1 MTEINK
7 KNDLSVIPPTNNDGD
22 PYVLPLDIFKE
33 GYTAY
38 NISNWFKGRV
48 GDNGT
53 PFAIRWYS
61 HGRLL
66 NILGMRPFIE
76 GQIGDYTIDDSDPDN
91 PQINMAEDASHV
103 HIVGDVNDTQEGGLA
118 IYRLISQA
126 FPKSGIFY
134 GKIGFMGTQDDGT
147 LVNTGVD
154 IVFKVLAGHMN
165 MLGAR
170 KFYVSELEKAW
181 LDLQAKF
188 KGYDKEYNAKL
199 DQELT
204 DLRAKILNEVQR
216 AEDTLGD
223 TQAAIDNNIAG
234 LKKLAA
240 EIASLQV
247 KIETEDLIT
256 ESQYN
261 TDRKYIVNLVETQLA
276 NLSNSIEYLPNAD
289 AIKDKYPNGEK
300 VFAVAADTGHKWIYY
315 DGKWQDC
322 GAYDGNDF
330 DNNVVA
336 GYGSLF
342 WDDKHT
348 PEKYQDLNTLEINR
362 IYGYS
367 QFVPKNAPTNSFNG
381 FVIDQSYQATG
392 IELQIAVDVNSHN
405 IYFRTNWGGTNAWP
419 NSWDCLSNSE
429 RTLTSYGILFW
440 DDKHT
445 PEKYQ
450 DLNTVDSNKIYGY
463 SQFVPKNAPTNSFN
477 GFIWDMTYQANV
489 GLRLQFAIDTNS
501 NTLSF
506 RTNWGG
512 KGFNSWVSLPDKK
525 NSLMSYPQLFW
536 DDKHTPEKY
545 QDLNTI
551 EPNRIYGYSGFVPK
565 NAPVSNFN
573 GQVISFSFDPAQNSL
588 VTQLAHLENAPIN
601 GKNNFV
607 NQWYE
612 RHSWGTS
619 ALNFS
624 AWKRIDSFN
633 GFKSY
638 GELFF
643 SQESCPDDLKD
654 LNSLPQNTIFGFD
667 KVGDL
672 KHSVPGLNFN
682 GLIYNLSYTQE
693 KNQPFVQYAICKDD
707 YGPII
712 AYRNNWS
719 NKISPWI
726 IDNKPVDFYVDA
738 KNQTTD
744 SQHFTKL
751 VDAMWATHNTQHPVV
766 IHIAAG
772 TYDMYQEFGG
782 ETFLKKLDLH
792 TNADDFKTEM
802 PMLSNVTIIG
812 EGNVKLNYL
821 PDLNTAEKYPH
832 AASIIS
838 PINVAGKFEMQNVDI
853 EVQYG
858 RYCIHDETSGD
869 SANFYK
875 SHKYINVNCIYH
887 QSLADS
893 IGGQAFGGGFDNGQS
908 YLFQNCSFESG
919 AKAGLSF
926 HNRDSCG
933 GSFIF
938 DNCFFSGKDWSV
950 RFGNVGKQ
958 TKSKAKF
965 SSCYF
970 AQKIYV
976 NVEALSIES
985 TNAYA
990 LTLNNCNAT
999 AIDFDSNL
1007 KEQSYQPK
1015 IYNAL
1020 GSVDKTVSPT
1030 PTANNQ
1036 PTSGTTPAT
1045 PQPTT
1050 PQAQPTE
1057 PKQ

>member
-7 KNDLSVIPPTNNDGD
+7 KLDLAAIPPTNNDGD
-22 PYVLPLDIFKE
+22 PYILPLDIYKE
-33 GYTAY
+33 GYQAY

-66 NILGMRPFIE
+66 NIQGMRPFIE
-76 GQIGDYTIDDSDPDN
+76 GQVGDYTIDDSDPDN
-91 PQINMAEDASHV
+91 IRIDMAEDASNI
-103 HIVGDVNDTQEGGLA
+103 HIVGDVDDTQAGGVA
-118 IYRLISQA
+118 IYRLINQA

-154 IVFKVLAGHMN
+154 IVFKVLADHMN

-170 KFYVSELEKAW
+170 QFYVSELEKAW

-256 ESQYN
+256 EAQYN
-261 TDRKYIVNLVETQLA
+261 QDRKYIVNLVETQLA

-330 DNNVVA
+330 DNNVLA
-336 GYGSLF
+336 GYGTLF

-348 PEKYQDLNTLEINR
+348 PEKYQDLNTLEVNR

-367 QFVPKNAPTNSFNG
+367 QFVPRNAPSNVFNG

-463 SQFVPKNAPTNSFN
+463 SQFVPRNAPTNSFN
-477 GFIWDMTYQANV
+477 GFIWDMTYQANA
-489 GLRLQFAIDTNS
+489 GMRLQFAIDTNS

-545 QDLNTI
+545 QDLNTLDI
-551 EPNRIYGYSGFVPK
+551 NRIYGYSGFVPK
-565 NAPVSNFN
+565 NAPAPNFN
-573 GQVISFSFDPAQNSL
+573 GQVLTFGFDPSKGQL
-588 VTQLAHLENAPIN
+588 VTQIAHVENLPVN
-601 GKNNFV
+601 GQNNFV
-607 NQWYE
+607 DQWYE
-612 RHSWGTS
+612 RHSWDS
-619 ALNFS
+619 SSLSFS
-624 AWKRIDSFN
+624 PWKRIDSFN
-633 GFKSY
+633 SINSY

-643 SQESCPDDLKD
+643 NEESCPENLKD
-654 LNSLPQNTIFGFD
+654 LNDLPQNTIFGFD

-712 AYRNNWS
+712 AYRNYWS
-719 NKISPWI
+719 NKLSPWI
-726 IDNKPVDFYVDA
+726 VDNKPVDFYVDA

-744 SQHFTKL
+744 AQHFTKL
-751 VDAMWATHNTQHPVV
+751 VDAMWATQKTQHPVI

-858 RYCIHDETSGD
+858 RYCIHDDTSGD

-893 IGGQAFGGGFDNGQS
+893 IGGQAFGGGFDNGQN

-976 NVEALSIES
+976 NVETLSIES

-1030 PTANNQ
+1030 STANTQ
-1036 PTSGTTPAT
+1036 PTSGTAPAT

>member
-1 MTEINK
+1 MV
-7 KNDLSVIPPTNNDGD
+7 NDQIKVTHDNNGRFYRIKMD
-22 PYVLPLDIFKE
+22 LAKE
-33 GYTAY
+33 GSELWDLTPY
-38 NISNWFKGRV
+38 FKGRV
-48 GDNGT
+48 GDNRFGLQVVWT
-53 PFAIRWYS
+53 YQ
-61 HGRLL
+61 GRLL
-66 NILGMRPFIE
+66 DTTGMKPYIE
-76 GQIGDYTIDDSDPDN
+76 GNVGNYSFDD
-91 PQINMAEDASHV
+91 
-103 HIVGDVNDTQEGGLA
+103 
-118 IYRLISQA
+118 
-126 FPKSGIFY
+126 K
-134 GKIGFMGTQDDGT
+134 K
-147 LVNTGVD
+147 
-154 IVFKVLAGHMN
+154 
-165 MLGAR
+165 
-170 KFYVSELEKAW
+170 
-181 LDLQAKF
+181 DLQLAPDAATVRYTGNPSDCQSGGRATYYFPEQMFPRDGIF
-188 KGYDKEYNAKL
+188 KGYIGLLDDRDDSSHPHISGVTVWFRVLPGIAQMGHACDVYISDLDKAITTAKEKLRQANNDFSKTTATALKDLQEKYNK
-199 DQELT
+199 
-204 DLRAKILNEVQR
+204 EV
-216 AEDTLGD
+216 AEHQGALLQDTK
-223 TQAAIDNNIAG
+223 G
-234 LKKLAA
+234 LEALAA

-330 DNNVVA
+330 DNNVLA
-336 GYGSLF
+336 GYGTLF

-348 PEKYQDLNTLEINR
+348 PEKYQDLNTLEVNR

-367 QFVPKNAPTNSFNG
+367 QFVPKNAPSNVFNG

-477 GFIWDMTYQANV
+477 GFIWDMTYQANA
-489 GLRLQFAIDTNS
+489 GMRLQFAIDTNS

-588 VTQLAHLENAPIN
+588 VTQLAHLENAPVN

-643 SQESCPDDLKD
+643 NEESCPENLKD
-654 LNSLPQNTIFGFD
+654 LNDLPQNTIFGFD

-712 AYRNNWS
+712 AYRNYWS
-719 NKISPWI
+719 NKLSPWI
-726 IDNKPVDFYVDA
+726 VDNKAIDFYVDA

-744 SQHFTKL
+744 SQHFAKL
-751 VDAMWATHNTQHPVV
+751 VDAMWATQNTQHPVV

-772 TYDMYQEFGG
+772 DYDMYQEFGG

-812 EGNVKLNYL
+812 EGNVKLNYM
-821 PDLNTAEKYPH
+821 PDLNIVEKYPN
-832 AASIIS
+832 AANIIS
-838 PINVAGKFEMQNVDI
+838 PINVAGKFSMKNVDI

-875 SHKYINVNCIYH
+875 SHTYKNVNCIYH

-908 YLFQNCSFESG
+908 YFFQNCDFESEV
-919 AKAGLSF
+919 KAGLSF
-926 HNRDSCG
+926 HNRGSCG
-933 GSFIF
+933 GNFTF
-938 DNCFFSGKDWSV
+938 DNCLFSGKDWSV

-1020 GSVDKTVSPT
+1020 
-1030 PTANNQ
+1030 
-1036 PTSGTTPAT
+1036 PTSGTA
-1045 PQPTT
+1045 PQE
-1050 PQAQPTE
+1050 A
-1057 PKQ
+1057 PKQAETQTTETKKDSDK

>member
-1 MTEINK
+1 MDTTRINH
-7 KNDLSVIPPTNNDGD
+7 NNSGHK
-22 PYVLPLDIFKE
+22 YRIAVDIAKE
-33 GYTAY
+33 GSHIWDLTPY
-38 NISNWFKGRV
+38 FKGRV
-48 GDNGT
+48 GDNNFGLQVT
-53 PFAIRWYS
+53 WYYQ
-61 HGRLL
+61 GQLM
-66 NILGMRPFIE
+66 NVVGMKPYIE
-76 GQIGDYTIDDSDPDN
+76 GLVGQYSFGKNGEIDMDPDAVPVRYDGSPDDCEEAGKATFYFPSQMFPKEGIFKGFIGVKDDRDGSKN
-91 PQINMAEDASHV
+91 PQI
-103 HIVGDVNDTQEGGLA
+103 
-118 IYRLISQA
+118 
-126 FPKSGIFY
+126 SGVTIW
-134 GKIGFMGTQDDGT
+134 
-147 LVNTGVD
+147 
-154 IVFKVLAGHMN
+154 FKVLPGIAQMGHACDVYISD
-165 MLGAR
+165 LDKAITTA
-170 KFYVSELEKAW
+170 KEKLRQTNNDFSQTTATA
-181 LDLQAKF
+181 LKDLQEKYNKEVAEHQGALLQDT
-188 KGYDKEYNAKL
+188 KGLEA
-199 DQELT
+199 
-204 DLRAKILNEVQR
+204 
-216 AEDTLGD
+216 
-223 TQAAIDNNIAG
+223 
-234 LKKLAA
+234 LAA

-330 DNNVVA
+330 DNNVLA
-336 GYGSLF
+336 GYGTLF

-348 PEKYQDLNTLEINR
+348 PEKYQDLNTLEVNR

-367 QFVPKNAPTNSFNG
+367 QFVPKNAPSNVFNG

-477 GFIWDMTYQANV
+477 GFIWDMTYQANA
-489 GLRLQFAIDTNS
+489 GMRLQFAIDTNS

-525 NSLMSYPQLFW
+525 SSLMSYPQLFW

-545 QDLNTI
+545 QDLNTLDI
-551 EPNRIYGYSGFVPK
+551 NRIYGYSGFVPK
-565 NAPVSNFN
+565 NAPAPNFN
-573 GQVISFSFDPAQNSL
+573 GQVLTFGFDPSQSQL
-588 VTQLAHLENAPIN
+588 VTQIAHVENLPVN
-601 GKNNFV
+601 GQNNFV
-607 NQWYE
+607 DQWYE
-612 RHSWGTS
+612 RHSWGS
-619 ALNFS
+619 SSLSFS
-624 AWKRIDSFN
+624 PWKRIDSFN
-633 GFKSY
+633 SIKSY

-643 SQESCPDDLKD
+643 NEESCPGNLKD
-654 LNSLPQNTIFGFD
+654 LNDLPQNTIFGFD
-667 KVGDL
+667 QVGDL

-682 GLIYNLSYTQE
+682 GLIYNLSYTEE

-712 AYRNNWS
+712 AYRNYWS
-719 NKISPWI
+719 NKFSPWI
-726 IDNKPVDFYVDA
+726 VDNKAIDFYVDP

-744 SQHFTKL
+744 AQHFTKL
-751 VDAMWATHNTQHPVV
+751 VDAMWATQKTQHPVI

-772 TYDMYQEFGG
+772 TYDMYQEYGG
-782 ETFLKKLDLH
+782 EEYLKKLDLH

-908 YLFQNCSFESG
+908 YLFKNCSFKSE
-919 AKAGLSF
+919 AAAGLSF

-933 GSFIF
+933 SSFIF

-1030 PTANNQ
+1030 PTANTQ

>member
-1 MTEINK
+1 MV
-7 KNDLSVIPPTNNDGD
+7 NDQIKVTHDNNGRFYRIKMD
-22 PYVLPLDIFKE
+22 LAKE
-33 GYTAY
+33 GSELWDLTPY
-38 NISNWFKGRV
+38 FKGRV
-48 GDNGT
+48 GDNRFGLQVVWT
-53 PFAIRWYS
+53 YQ
-61 HGRLL
+61 GRLL
-66 NILGMRPFIE
+66 DTTGMKPYIE
-76 GQIGDYTIDDSDPDN
+76 GNVGNYSFDD
-91 PQINMAEDASHV
+91 
-103 HIVGDVNDTQEGGLA
+103 
-118 IYRLISQA
+118 
-126 FPKSGIFY
+126 K
-134 GKIGFMGTQDDGT
+134 K
-147 LVNTGVD
+147 
-154 IVFKVLAGHMN
+154 
-165 MLGAR
+165 
-170 KFYVSELEKAW
+170 
-181 LDLQAKF
+181 DLQLAPDAATVRYTGNPSDCQSGGRATYYFPEQMFPRDGIF
-188 KGYDKEYNAKL
+188 KGYIGLLDDRDDSSHPHISGVTVWFRVLPGIAQMGHACDVYISDLDKAITTAKEKLRQANNDFSKTTATALKDLQEKYNK
-199 DQELT
+199 
-204 DLRAKILNEVQR
+204 EV
-216 AEDTLGD
+216 AEHQGALLQDTK
-223 TQAAIDNNIAG
+223 G
-234 LKKLAA
+234 LEALAA

-330 DNNVVA
+330 DNNVLA
-336 GYGSLF
+336 GYGTLF

-348 PEKYQDLNTLEINR
+348 PEKYQDLNTLEVNR

-367 QFVPKNAPTNSFNG
+367 QFVPKNAPSNVFNG

-477 GFIWDMTYQANV
+477 GFIWDMTYQANA
-489 GLRLQFAIDTNS
+489 GMRLQFAIDTNS

-588 VTQLAHLENAPIN
+588 VTQLAHLENAPVN

-643 SQESCPDDLKD
+643 NEESCPENLKD
-654 LNSLPQNTIFGFD
+654 LNDLPQNTIFGFD

-712 AYRNNWS
+712 AYRNYWS
-719 NKISPWI
+719 NKLSPWI
-726 IDNKPVDFYVDA
+726 VDNKAIDFYVDPNA
-738 KNQTTD
+738 EAD
-744 SQHFTKL
+744 AQHFTKL

-766 IHIAAG
+766 IHVAAG

-792 TNADDFKTEM
+792 ANADDFKTEM

-812 EGNVKLNYL
+812 EGSVKLNYL
-821 PDLNTAEKYPH
+821 PDLDTAEKYPH
-832 AASIIS
+832 AADIIS
-838 PINVAGKFEMQNVDI
+838 PINVAGKFAMKNIDI
-853 EVQYG
+853 ETRFA

-869 SANFYK
+869 SANFNQPHFYQ
-875 SHKYINVNCIYH
+875 NVDCVFH
-887 QSLADS
+887 QSLADT
-893 IGGQAFGGGFDNGQS
+893 IGGQAFGGGFDSGQT
-908 YLFQNCSFESG
+908 YDFRNCSFAS
-919 AKAGLSF
+919 AVKAGLSF
-926 HNRDSCG
+926 HNRDSL
-933 GSFIF
+933 GSNFIF
-938 DNCFFSGKDWSV
+938 TNCIFQGKDWSV
-950 RFGNVGKQ
+950 RLGNVGKQ
-958 TKSKAKF
+958 PSSKVKF
-965 SSCYF
+965 SNCHF

-976 NVEALSIES
+976 NVEADWIES
-985 TNAYA
+985 NNAYD
-990 LTLNNCNAT
+990 LQLNNCNQT
-999 AIDFDSNL
+999 DIEFDSKL
-1007 KEQSYQPK
+1007 KEQKYTPK
-1015 IYNAL
+1015 IYNQLAI
-1020 GSVDKTVSPT
+1020 
-1030 PTANNQ
+1030 A
-1036 PTSGTTPAT
+1036 PAT
-1045 PQPTT
+1045 PP
-1050 PQAQPTE
+1050 AS
-1057 PKQ
+1057 

>member
-1 MTEINK
+1 MVEETKVTHDNNGRFYRIK
-7 KNDLSVIPPTNNDGD
+7 MDLA
-22 PYVLPLDIFKE
+22 KE
-33 GYTAY
+33 GSEIWDLTPY
-38 NISNWFKGRV
+38 FKGRV
-48 GDNGT
+48 GDNRFGLQVVWT
-53 PFAIRWYS
+53 YQ
-61 HGRLL
+61 GRLL
-66 NILGMRPFIE
+66 DTTGMKPYIE
-76 GQIGDYTIDDSDPDN
+76 GNVGNYSFDD
-91 PQINMAEDASHV
+91 
-103 HIVGDVNDTQEGGLA
+103 
-118 IYRLISQA
+118 
-126 FPKSGIFY
+126 K
-134 GKIGFMGTQDDGT
+134 K
-147 LVNTGVD
+147 
-154 IVFKVLAGHMN
+154 
-165 MLGAR
+165 
-170 KFYVSELEKAW
+170 
-181 LDLQAKF
+181 DLQLAPDAATVRYTGNPSDCQSGGRAVYYFPEQMFPRDGIF
-188 KGYDKEYNAKL
+188 KGYIGLLDDRDDSSQPHISGVTVWFRVLPGIAQMGHACDVYISDLDKAITTAKENLRQANNDFSQTTATALKDLQEKYNK
-199 DQELT
+199 
-204 DLRAKILNEVQR
+204 EV
-216 AEDTLGD
+216 AEHQGALLQDTK
-223 TQAAIDNNIAG
+223 G
-234 LKKLAA
+234 LETLAA

-330 DNNVVA
+330 DNNVLA
-336 GYGSLF
+336 GYGTLF

-348 PEKYQDLNTLEINR
+348 PEKYQDLNTLEVNR

-367 QFVPKNAPTNSFNG
+367 QFVPKNAPSNVFNG

-477 GFIWDMTYQANV
+477 GFIWDMTYQANA
-489 GLRLQFAIDTNS
+489 GMRLQFAIDTNS

-545 QDLNTI
+545 QDLNTLDI
-551 EPNRIYGYSGFVPK
+551 NRIYGYSGFVPK
-565 NAPVSNFN
+565 NAPAPNFN
-573 GQVISFSFDPAQNSL
+573 GQVLTFGFDPSQSQL
-588 VTQLAHLENAPIN
+588 VTQIAHVENLPVN
-601 GKNNFV
+601 GQNNFV
-607 NQWYE
+607 DQWYE
-612 RHSWGTS
+612 RHSWGS
-619 ALNFS
+619 SSLSFS
-624 AWKRIDSFN
+624 PWKRIDSFN

-643 SQESCPDDLKD
+643 NEESCPDDLKD

-712 AYRNNWS
+712 AYRNYWS
-719 NKISPWI
+719 NKFSPWI
-726 IDNKPVDFYVDA
+726 VDNNAIDFYVDPNA
-738 KNQTTD
+738 EAD
-744 SQHFTKL
+744 AQHFTKL

-821 PDLNTAEKYPH
+821 PDLNTAEKYLH
-832 AASIIS
+832 AANIIS

-893 IGGQAFGGGFDNGQS
+893 IGGQAFGGGFDNGQN

-976 NVEALSIES
+976 NVETLSIES
-985 TNAYA
+985 TNAYS

-1030 PTANNQ
+1030 PTPATPQ

-1050 PQAQPTE
+1050 PQAQPS
-1057 PKQ
+1057 QGNS

>member
-1 MTEINK
+1 MV
-7 KNDLSVIPPTNNDGD
+7 NDQIKVTHDNNGRFYRIKMD
-22 PYVLPLDIFKE
+22 LAKE
-33 GYTAY
+33 GSELWDLTPY
-38 NISNWFKGRV
+38 FKGRV
-48 GDNGT
+48 GDNRFGLQVVWT
-53 PFAIRWYS
+53 YQ
-61 HGRLL
+61 GRLL
-66 NILGMRPFIE
+66 DTTGMKPYIE
-76 GQIGDYTIDDSDPDN
+76 GNVGNYSFDD
-91 PQINMAEDASHV
+91 
-103 HIVGDVNDTQEGGLA
+103 
-118 IYRLISQA
+118 
-126 FPKSGIFY
+126 K
-134 GKIGFMGTQDDGT
+134 K
-147 LVNTGVD
+147 
-154 IVFKVLAGHMN
+154 
-165 MLGAR
+165 
-170 KFYVSELEKAW
+170 
-181 LDLQAKF
+181 DLQLAPDAATVRYTGDPSDCQSGGRATYYFPEQMFPREGIF
-188 KGYDKEYNAKL
+188 KGYIGLLDDRDDSSQPHISGVTVWFRVLPGIAQMGHACDVYISDLDKAITTAKEQLRQANNDFSQTTATALKDLQEKYNK
-199 DQELT
+199 
-204 DLRAKILNEVQR
+204 EV
-216 AEDTLGD
+216 AEHQGALLQDTK
-223 TQAAIDNNIAG
+223 G
-234 LKKLAA
+234 LEALAA

-256 ESQYN
+256 EAQYN
-261 TDRKYIVNLVETQLA
+261 QDRKYIVNLVETQLA

-330 DNNVVA
+330 DNNVLA
-336 GYGSLF
+336 GYGTLF

-348 PEKYQDLNTLEINR
+348 PEKYQDLNTLEVNR

-367 QFVPKNAPTNSFNG
+367 QFVPKNAPSNVFNG

-419 NSWDCLSNSE
+419 NGWDCLSNSE

-477 GFIWDMTYQANV
+477 GFVWDMTYQANA
-489 GLRLQFAIDTNS
+489 GMRLQFAIDTNS

-565 NAPVSNFN
+565 NAPAPNFN
-573 GQVISFSFDPAQNSL
+573 GQVLTFGFDPSQSQL
-588 VTQLAHLENAPIN
+588 VTQIAHVENLPVN
-601 GKNNFV
+601 GQNNFV
-607 NQWYE
+607 DQWYE
-612 RHSWGTS
+612 RHSWGS
-619 ALNFS
+619 SSLSFS
-624 AWKRIDSFN
+624 PWKRIDSFN
-633 GFKSY
+633 SIKSY

-643 SQESCPDDLKD
+643 NEESCPENLKD
-654 LNSLPQNTIFGFD
+654 LNDLPQNTIFGFD
-667 KVGDL
+667 QVGDL

-712 AYRNNWS
+712 AYRNYWS
-719 NKISPWI
+719 NKFSPWI
-726 IDNKPVDFYVDA
+726 VDNKAIEFYVDA
-738 KNQTTD
+738 KNQTAD
-744 SQHFTKL
+744 AQHFTKL
-751 VDAMWATHNTQHPVV
+751 VDAMWATQKTQHPVI

-772 TYDMYQEFGG
+772 TYDMYQEYGG
-782 ETFLKKLDLH
+782 EEYLKKLDLH

-893 IGGQAFGGGFDNGQS
+893 IGGQAFGGGFDNGQN

-970 AQKIYV
+970 GQKIYV

-1030 PTANNQ
+1030 PTANTQ
-1036 PTSGTTPAT
+1036 PTSGTAPAT

>member
-7 KNDLSVIPPTNNDGD
+7 KLDLAAIPSTNNDGD
-22 PYVLPLDIFKE
+22 PYILPLDIYKE
-33 GYTAY
+33 GYQAY

-66 NILGMRPFIE
+66 NIQGMRPFIE
-76 GQIGDYTIDDSDPDN
+76 GQVGDYTIDDSDPDN
-91 PQINMAEDASHV
+91 IRIDMAEDASNI
-103 HIVGDVNDTQEGGLA
+103 HIVGDVDDTQAGGVA

-134 GKIGFMGTQDDGT
+134 GKIGFMGTQADGT

-154 IVFKVLAGHMN
+154 IVFKVLADHMN

-170 KFYVSELEKAW
+170 QFYVSELEKAW

-256 ESQYN
+256 EAQYN
-261 TDRKYIVNLVETQLA
+261 QDRKYIVNLVETKLA

-322 GAYDGNDF
+322 GAYDGNNF
-330 DNNVVA
+330 DNNVLA
-336 GYGSLF
+336 GYGALF
-342 WDDKHT
+342 FDDKHT
-348 PEKYQDLNTLEINR
+348 PEKYQDLNTLEVNR
-362 IYGYS
+362 IYGYT

-392 IELQIAVDVNSHN
+392 VELQIAVDVNSHN

-450 DLNTVDSNKIYGY
+450 DL
-463 SQFVPKNAPTNSFN
+463 
-477 GFIWDMTYQANV
+477 
-489 GLRLQFAIDTNS
+489 DT
-501 NTLSF
+501 L
-506 RTNWGG
+506 
-512 KGFNSWVSLPDKK
+512 D
-525 NSLMSYPQLFW
+525 
-536 DDKHTPEKY
+536 
-545 QDLNTI
+545 I
-551 EPNRIYGYSGFVPK
+551 NRIYGYSGFTPK
-565 NAPVSNFN
+565 NAPVDNFN
-573 GQVISFSFDPAQNSL
+573 GQVLTFGFDPSQKQL
-588 VTQLAHLENAPIN
+588 VTQIAHAENLPVN
-601 GKNNFV
+601 GQNNYV
-607 NQWYE
+607 DQWYE
-612 RHSWGTS
+612 RHSWGYS
-619 ALNFS
+619 SLNFS
-624 AWKRIDSFN
+624 PWKRIDSFN
-633 GFKSY
+633 SIKSY

-643 SQESCPDDLKD
+643 NEESCPEKYKD
-654 LNSLPQNTIFGFD
+654 LNALPQNTIFGYD
-667 KVGDL
+667 EVKDL
-672 KHSVPGLNFN
+672 KNSVPGLDFN
-682 GLIYNLSYTQE
+682 GLVYNLSYTQE
-693 KNQPFVQYAICKDD
+693 AGQPFVQYAICKDD

-719 NKISPWI
+719 YKISPWI

-744 SQHFTKL
+744 SQHFAKL
-751 VDAMWATHNTQHPVV
+751 VDAMWATQNTQHPVV

-772 TYDMYQEFGG
+772 DYDMYQEFGG
-782 ETFLKKLDLH
+782 EDYLKKLDLH
-792 TNADDFKTEM
+792 TNADDFKTTM

-812 EGNVKLNYL
+812 EGNVKLNYM
-821 PDLNTAEKYPH
+821 PDLNIVEKYPN
-832 AASIIS
+832 AANIIS
-838 PINVAGKFEMQNVDI
+838 PINVAGKFSMKNVDI

-875 SHKYINVNCIYH
+875 SHTYKNVNCIYH

-908 YLFQNCSFESG
+908 YFFQNCDFESEV
-919 AKAGLSF
+919 KAGLSF
-926 HNRDSCG
+926 HNRGSCG
-933 GSFIF
+933 GNFTF
-938 DNCFFSGKDWSV
+938 DNCLFSGKDWAV

-1007 KEQSYQPK
+1007 KEQPYQPK

-1020 GSVDKTVSPT
+1020 GSIDKTVSPT
-1030 PTANNQ
+1030 PTANTQ

-1050 PQAQPTE
+1050 PQAQPN
-1057 PKQ
+1057 QSNN